1 MKVIVIQLYD
11 IHQLKLTILLIYDTF
26 HVNILNGNNLLSL
39 KDSNVDNFFSRFC
52 GKCLKFN

>member
-39 KDSNVDNFFSRFC
+39 KDSNVDLDFFY
-52 GKCLKFN
+52 

>member
-39 KDSNVDNFFSRFC
+39 KDSNVDLDVFFFTFFVESV
-52 GKCLKFN
+52 

>member
-39 KDSNVDNFFSRFC
+39 KESNVDNFFFTFLW
-52 GKCLKFN
+52 KVFKV